1 MLETDITYS
10 YDTRGYMMYY
20 KGNPIGGAGIAKS
33 AKGCRANLKLFR
45 EQAAA
50 TKRELLLGR
59 GSKYMLDEIA
69 EIDRK
74 IKGEI

>member
-1 MLETDITYS
+1 MITETDITYS

-20 KGNPIGGAGIAKS
+20 KGEPIGGAGILKS

-50 TKRELLLGR
+50 TKRELLSGR

-69 EIDRK
+69 KIDK
-74 IKGEI
+74 KETL